1 MDWLYELIGRDGD
14 VITWWQMSLRA
25 VIVFLY
31 LLLLARVGGTRA
43 FGSFTSF
50 DIVLG
55 ILLGSTLSRVLTASS
70 PFLPTLTAGAV
81 LVLLHIMLAALA
93 VRWHPLGFLVK
104 GRAVKLIEDGRL
116 LEANLRRVGI
126 TPGDLH
132 EQLRSVLNTDDLG
145 RVREAFLERG
155 GNVSFIPR

>member
-1 MDWLYELIGRDGD
+1 M
-14 VITWWQMSLRA
+14 
-25 VIVFLY
+25 
-31 LLLLARVGGTRA
+31 
-43 FGSFTSF
+43 
-50 DIVLG
+50 
-55 ILLGSTLSRVLTASS
+55 
-70 PFLPTLTAGAV
+70 
-81 LVLLHIMLAALA
+81 
-93 VRWHPLGFLVK
+93 
-104 GRAVKLIEDGRL
+104 KLIEDGRL